1 MLKRLFRRFSR
12 KGELTPKELAD
23 LEDELPDLV
32 ENQRYREGRR
42 DTFVDIRIGPPSGRA
57 SFPDDPHNP

>member
-23 LEDELPDLV
+23 LEEEQPDLM
-32 ENQRYREGRR
+32 ETARYRDARLEKG
-42 DTFVDIRIGPPSGRA
+42 VDIHLGPPSGRA